1 MRWPLLGDIPDLYR
15 DVTGTFAR
23 IAAKYGPR
31 APFYMGTQRGMLL
44 SDPEDARRVLL
55 APESDAR
62 KSRYTKM
69 MGVVFGDSVLIAE
82 GDAWRRQR
90 DYLNPLFAPKAVRS
104 YIPIILDETRRLIGD
119 ERLARG
125 AVFETGLEMRRL
137 IQKIMGRILFG
148 DLFPRARIE
157 ELTSD
162 LQTVNDRLFGEF
174 IRKSI
179 LRGWLA
185 RMLAP
190 GARQLEY
197 AVGSISRF
205 IDELLALKIKDDDP
219 SLAAAIIR
227 AAPDGPS
234 RAKEIKDQITVLF
247 YAGQDTTA
255 RALAWT
261 LHFLSSNPQ
270 WVNVIRDEA
279 RTARLSEPSDVDL
292 KKLGMTLSVI
302 RESMRLRPVAYAI
315 DREFI
320 SNGVLGSDTG
330 GAGVIAPI
338 AVSNIHRAADHW
350 PDSDAFDPTRFTS
363 EASQGRHPCAYIPFG
378 HGRRKCVGASLAEL
392 EMTLILASF
401 CARFDFERADG
412 TPIRAKAAVTLA
424 PHPEIRLVL
433 TVAAAQS
440 AGGATASMEAAAAD

>member
-15 DVTGTFAR
+15 DVTATFAR
-23 IAAKYGPR
+23 LATKYGPR
-31 APFYMGTQRGMLL
+31 APFYMGMQRGMLL

-82 GDAWRRQR
+82 GEAWQRQR
-90 DYLNPLFAPKAVRS
+90 DYLNPLFTPKAVRT
-104 YIPIILDETRRLIGD
+104 YIPIILDETRQLLGD
-119 ERLARG
+119 ERLAQD
-125 AVFETGLEMRRL
+125 AEFEAGLEMRRL
-137 IQKIMGRILFG
+137 IQNIMGRILFG
-148 DLFPRARIE
+148 DLFPRVRIE
-157 ELTSD
+157 ELTGD
-162 LQTVNDRLFGEF
+162 LQTVNDQLFGEF

-179 LRGWLA
+179 LRGPLA
-185 RMLAP
+185 RIPAP
-190 GARQLEY
+190 GTRKLKD
-197 AVGSISRF
+197 AVESISRF

-227 AAPDGPS
+227 AAPQGPS

-261 LHFLSSNPQ
+261 LYFLSSEPH
-270 WVNVIRDEA
+270 WVRVIRDEA
-279 RTARLSEPSDVDL
+279 RAARLDDPSLVDL
-292 KKLGMTLSVI
+292 KRLGMTLNVI

-315 DREFI
+315 DREFVRD
-320 SNGVLGSDTG
+320 GVLDADAA

-338 AVSNIHRAADHW
+338 SVSNVHRAAGHW
-350 PDSDAFDPTRFTS
+350 DNPDEFQPTRFTQ
-363 EASQGRHPCAYIPFG
+363 EASHGRHTCAYIPFG

-392 EMTLILASF
+392 EMTLIVASF
-401 CARFDFERADG
+401 CARFDFERVDRA
-412 TPIRAKAAVTLA
+412 PIRAKAAVTLA
-424 PHPEIRLVL
+424 PHPGIRLKL
-433 TVAAAQS
+433 TVAHS
-440 AGGATASMEAAAAD
+440 EGAGVSMESAAAD

>member
-15 DVTGTFAR
+15 DVTATFAR
-23 IAAKYGPR
+23 LAAKYGPR
-31 APFYMGTQRGMLL
+31 APFYMGTQRGMLV

-82 GDAWRRQR
+82 GEAWRRQR
-90 DYLNPLFAPKAVRS
+90 EYLNPLFTPKAVRS
-104 YIPIILDETRRLIGD
+104 YIPIILDETRQLLGDVRLFD
-119 ERLARG
+119 G
-125 AVFETGLEMRRL
+125 AVFEAGFEMRRL
-137 IQKIMGRILFG
+137 IQKVMGRTLFG

-157 ELTSD
+157 ELTAD

-179 LRGWLA
+179 LRGA
-185 RMLAP
+185 FASIPAP
-190 GARQLEY
+190 GARKLRD
-197 AVGSISRF
+197 AVGSISCF
-205 IDELLALKIKDDDP
+205 IDELLALQINDDDP

-227 AAPDGPS
+227 SVPDGPS

-261 LHFLSSNPQ
+261 LHFLSSEPR
-270 WVNVIRDEA
+270 WVRVIRDEA
-279 RTARLSEPSDVDL
+279 RSALLNDSARVDL
-292 KKLGMTLSVI
+292 KKLAMTLNVI

-315 DREFI
+315 DREFMRDD
-320 SNGVLGSDTG
+320 VLDCDAA

-338 AVSNIHRAADHW
+338 AVSNVHRALGHW
-350 PDSDAFDPTRFTS
+350 DDPDEFKPTRFTQ

-392 EMTLILASF
+392 EMTLIVASF
-401 CARFDFERADG
+401 CARFDFERADN
-412 TPIRAKAAVTLA
+412 TPIRARAAVTLA
-424 PHPEIRLVL
+424 PHPEIRLQL
-433 TVAAAQS
+433 TLAHLAEG
-440 AGGATASMEAAAAD
+440 AGASMKPPAAV